1 MSSDYTFEQTPADQQ
16 RSKELS
22 LQRTRP
28 PAEVP
33 GYQTQR
39 FLGAGAY
46 GEVWVGLDRNTG
58 RKVAIKF
65 YLHRR
70 GVDWSLLSREVEKLR
85 FLSADRY
92 VVQLL
97 DVGWDA
103 EPPYYVMEYIEH
115 GSLDERLRRLG
126 TFPVAYAAE
135 LFEEIA
141 VGLAHAHGKGVV
153 HCDLKPANI
162 LIDQDGKPRLA
173 DFGQSRLSHEQ
184 KPALGTLFYMAPE
197 QADLQAVAD
206 VRWDVYALGAI
217 LYTLLTGAPPYR
229 DEHAVDK
236 YEATDLEDRLANY
249 RHSIRAAPT
258 PSAH

>member
-1 MSSDYTFEQTPADQQ
+1 MSFEFTSQQSPADEQ

-22 LQRTRP
+22 LQQTRP

-39 FLGAGAY
+39 FLGSGSY

-58 RKVAIKF
+58 RKVAIKY

-103 EPPYYVMEYIEH
+103 EPPYYVMEFVEE
-115 GSLDERLRRLG
+115 GSLDDRLRRLG
-126 TFPVAYAAE
+126 TLDAHDAVE
-135 LFEEIA
+135 LFEEI
-141 VGLAHAHGKGVV
+141 
-153 HCDLKPANI
+153 
-162 LIDQDGKPRLA
+162 
-173 DFGQSRLSHEQ
+173 
-184 KPALGTLFYMAPE
+184 
-197 QADLQAVAD
+197 
-206 VRWDVYALGAI
+206 
-217 LYTLLTGAPPYR
+217 
-229 DEHAVDK
+229 
-236 YEATDLEDRLANY
+236 
-249 RHSIRAAPT
+249 
-258 PSAH
+258 